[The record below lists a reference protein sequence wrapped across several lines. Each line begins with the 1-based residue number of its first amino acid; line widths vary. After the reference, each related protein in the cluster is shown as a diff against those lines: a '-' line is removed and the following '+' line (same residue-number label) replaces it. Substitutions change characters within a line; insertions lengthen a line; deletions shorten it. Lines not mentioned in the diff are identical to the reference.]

1 MSENQTTEKATTR
14 TFVEEFE
21 IAGNKVVDKVKE
33 MIAQG
38 NVRRLIVKTQD
49 GRTLIDTSLT
59 VGVGVGGFFGMIG
72 GIPLAILTTLAMIIT
87 KVKVEVVREVTEGD
101 VIDSKQKIEINVDEE

>member
-33 MIAQG
+33 MVAQG

-49 GRTLIDTSLT
+49 GRTLVDTSLT
-59 VGVGVGGFFGMIG
+59 VGVGVGGFLGMIG
-72 GIPLAILTTLAMIIT
+72 GFPLAIFATLAMIVT

-101 VIDSKQKIEINVDEE
+101 ILDSKQKVEINVDEE